1 MCVVALALK
10 AHPDWP
16 ILLIGNRDEFHARP
30 SAPLARWGNIGE
42 PLHHVIGGRD
52 LQSGGSWLG
61 VSESGR
67 LAVVT
72 NIRSDIPPSPDKAS
86 RGALISNFLSGEGIY
101 AELQAGQL
109 NDFNAFHLLT
119 VSADGLARHFSNKP
133 AAIESSLANGLYGLS
148 NTAIGE
154 PCSRNERLKAQLQNW
169 LTGAADDCDALFAL
183 LREEEISGPDD
194 LPNFLNGDV
203 YGTRCS
209 TIVAVDRQGCGRII
223 ERRFA
228 AGGIDAGQS
237 EFRFVWESR
246 NP

>member
-1 MCVVALALK
+1 MCVVALALN

-16 ILLIGNRDEFHARP
+16 IVLIGNRDEFHARP
-30 SAPLARWGNIGE
+30 SAPLARWGNIGG

-61 VSESGR
+61 VSEGGR

-86 RGALISNFLSGEGIY
+86 RGALISNFLSGGGVY
-101 AELQAGQL
+101 ADLRVDQF

-119 VSADGLARHFSNKP
+119 VGADGLARHCSNKP
-133 AAIESSLANGLYGLS
+133 AAIESRLATGLYGLS

-154 PCSRNERLKAQLQNW
+154 PCSRKERLKAQLENW
-169 LTGAADDCDALFAL
+169 LADAANDFEALFAL
-183 LREEEISGPDD
+183 LRQEEISGLDD

-209 TIVAVDRQGCGRII
+209 TIVAVDGQGKGRIM

-228 AGGIDAGQS
+228 ADGVAVGQS
-237 EFRFVWESR
+237 EFRFGWSS
-246 NP
+246 PL